1 MFQKKFLGFAA
12 IGALSLSGC
21 GLFELADAIQ
31 DAAEDAASQV
41 KVAVTKQNVK
51 GSLTAISAAFKGL
64 DALGDIGGG
73 AGAPGLLAQVA
84 ETTDCSGGGSVT
96 MDEAEDGSSFSI
108 TADNCV
114 EESEE
119 GTLTANGTMTFEQSG
134 DYESGSMS
142 FSYTANLDWTL
153 TDANGNVIEQ
163 FSFSDFSMSYD
174 MTMDQTAGTYAYD
187 YTVNG
192 TQTIVDDSGTNS
204 LTFSNFRMKLASTQ
218 DQMSAEYSID
228 GGFTFDLADGNCTD
242 GAFTFETTT
251 PLVISESADC
261 PTAGVLAVNG
271 VTYTFDGDTITA
283 TSGDASES
291 FSCGEVAGDDQ
302 CSFEDEEEDEFPE
315 DDTSET
321 M

>member
-1 MFQKKFLGFAA
+1 MT
-12 IGALSLSGC
+12 
-21 GLFELADAIQ
+21 
-31 DAAEDAASQV
+31 V
-41 KVAVTKQNVK
+41 
-51 GSLTAISAAFKGL
+51 
-64 DALGDIGGG
+64 
-73 AGAPGLLAQVA
+73 
-84 ETTDCSGGGSVT
+84 
-96 MDEAEDGSSFSI
+96 DEADDGSSFSI

-114 EESEE
+114 EESTE
-119 GTLTANGTMTFEQSG
+119 GTFSINGTMTFEQSG
-134 DYESGSMS
+134 DEQGGNMT
-142 FSYTANLDWTL
+142 FSYTANIDYTFS
-153 TDANGNVIEQ
+153 DANGNIVEQ

-174 MTMDQTAGTYAYD
+174 MTMDETAGTFSYN

-204 LTFSNFRMKLASTQ
+204 LTFSNFGMKLASTQ

-251 PLVISESADC
+251 PLVISETADC

-271 VTYTFDGDTITA
+271 VTYTFEGDTITA

-302 CSFEDEEEDEFPE
+302 CSFEDEEDEFAE